1 MNNGSLTTIEV
12 GFKAK
17 YIAIYITNNYQFA
30 YVDDKNNIQYVLR
43 ADEMTQYI
51 VVNDTNVQI
60 YCEWGTGTRTATVM
74 IAS

>member
-1 MNNGSLTTIEV
+1 MFTTGLGV
-12 GFKAK
+12 KNWPKPFPL
-17 YIAIYITNNYQFA
+17 N
-30 YVDDKNNIQYVLR
+30 VDDKNNIQYVLR